1 MKLRRIA
8 LQSELFSS
16 TPRQTA
22 RGLPAATRAE
32 VVQLLE
38 RLLREVVVEAQLRQ
52 SASLEAVDEQDQ
64 R

>member
-16 TPRQTA
+16 TPRQTV

-38 RLLREVVVEAQLRQ
+38 KLLREVMQAQLRHPP
-52 SASLEAVDEQDQ
+52 SLETDDEQDQ

>member
-38 RLLREVVVEAQLRQ
+38 RLLREVMQAQLRHP
-52 SASLEAVDEQDQ
+52 ASLETDDEQDQ